1 MKILVS
7 INISVLEFYGY
18 IGYIE
23 DIVERLYQYDYE
35 NITKIDE
42 QNCNA
47 IKWNLLQKSETDQVL
62 CWTQFP

>member
-18 IGYIE
+18 IGYIGYIG

-47 IKWNLLQKSETDQVL
+47 IKWNLFTEIRN
-62 CWTQFP
+62 